1 MKKLHSDVQISTY
14 YLELQVSFLDL
25 HFKQLGPKIGTQSD
39 MIHKIRPRCLF
50 FASDSRLECPLRSW
64 FKESPSI
71 IISVIVI
78 TPKKVSFSSC
88 SGHFLALCATSSH

>member
-39 MIHKIRPRCLF
+39 MIHKIRPRCIF
-50 FASDSRLECPLRSW
+50 FRIRL
-64 FKESPSI
+64 
-71 IISVIVI
+71 
-78 TPKKVSFSSC
+78 SS
-88 SGHFLALCATSSH
+88 